1 MKGSISCKKDPD
13 WNFFPVFLTE
23 IRLTFQYRHWT
34 RDQAGA
40 GNSKL
45 FQNKNFIFKADL
57 DTAQYMTDID
67 IAGQIYVSD
76 TTKCKHFPSLPF
88 PSFPSPSL
96 QVSFIFLRCTRS

>member
-67 IAGQIYVSD
+67 IAGQIYQTQPNAS
-76 TTKCKHFPSLPF
+76 TSLPF
-88 PSFPSPSL
+88 PSLPSPSL